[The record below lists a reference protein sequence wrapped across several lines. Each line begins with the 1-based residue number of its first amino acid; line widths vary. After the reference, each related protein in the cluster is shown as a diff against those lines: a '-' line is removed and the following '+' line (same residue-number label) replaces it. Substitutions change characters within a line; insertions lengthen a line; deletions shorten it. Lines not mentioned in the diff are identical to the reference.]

1 MLVGFV
7 FLRLPIG
14 FWHILRFGIFKY
26 NVVIVWKE
34 KSTRKIQRPLSS
46 AIDQTS

>member
-14 FWHILRFGIFKY
+14 FWHILRFRIFKY
-26 NVVIVWKE
+26 NVVIVCKE
-34 KSTRKIQRPLSS
+34 RKVYEENPET
-46 AIDQTS
+46 AV